1 MTHVRHKLAVTWGS
15 ALLLLVLATALVQP
29 ASGATANANAPRQA
43 VVNYSDLNLA
53 SPQGAAKLYAR
64 IRQAAKSV
72 CGTPGSFYLRLRQ
85 LQQECIDQAID
96 AAVREVDH
104 PGLTAHHRSNGRLP
118 RVAQNRAF

>member
-1 MTHVRHKLAVTWGS
+1 MTEVRHKLAVTWGS
-15 ALLLLVLATALVQP
+15 ALLLLALATALVQP
-29 ASGATANANAPRQA
+29 ASGATAYAPRQA

-53 SPQGAAKLYAR
+53 DPRGAAKLYTR

-72 CGTPGSFYLRLRQ
+72 CGTPESFYLKLRQ
-85 LQQECIDQAID
+85 LRRDCVDQAVD

-118 RVAQNRAF
+118 RVADNRPS